1 TLESVYRTENQ
12 QRKRS
17 EVSGSEPDLSVGG
30 VGRSTL
36 RPAFVQV
43 QFPAT
48 SAHAT
53 ARNPA
58 GAGDI
63 DEPEPY
69 RDDPGSPDSPSHI
82 PGSR

>member
-1 TLESVYRTENQ
+1 T
-12 QRKRS
+12 RS
-17 EVSGSEPDLSVGG
+17 DTYGSEPDLSIGG

-43 QFPAT
+43 PFPAT

-58 GAGDI
+58 EAGDI

-69 RDDPGSPDSPSHI
+69 RDDPGSSDSPPHA
-82 PGSR
+82 PGSW